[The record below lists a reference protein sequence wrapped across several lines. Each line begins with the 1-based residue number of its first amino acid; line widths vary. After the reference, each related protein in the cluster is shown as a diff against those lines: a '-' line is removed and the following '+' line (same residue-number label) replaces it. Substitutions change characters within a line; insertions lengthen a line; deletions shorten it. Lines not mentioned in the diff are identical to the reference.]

1 LRAVWALMAWRVVI
15 VLLISMSVQ
24 NETNRVQYWG
34 NGSTT
39 TGYPVPFYFFE
50 SGDLR
55 VVVTDAAG
63 NDAELEEGGGYSVVG
78 AGNENGGSVWTVSA
92 VPSTSRVTIYREVSA
107 VQTTVYEENGEFPAR
122 THERALDRQT
132 MLNQQSARAFDRSL
146 KVRESDGPKAAMTAV
161 GNSVI
166 GFGADLQP
174 RTFTPSQLAVW
185 LNLTQQV
192 FGEGTKTWLTD
203 GDRAAAV
210 PDFLGQV
217 GVQLSNASLWVAN
230 GASAGSW
237 TDPVPGIVDGSIATV
252 KLADGVLSAD
262 TAGRAKMADAFITL
276 AKIGAGIFTADSPG
290 RGKFASGFVDSGLCA
305 AGLWNSLAPSG
316 TVLQTVATSTAA
328 LSTIST
334 TIPFDDTKPQ
344 ISEGTQIFSAS
355 ITPTSGSSKVRVRFG
370 FSAGRYSNTN
380 PVVTAA
386 VFNGDSNSIY
396 SIYQNVNASGQAFF
410 GEFIDSPATIAAK
423 TYSLRVGPHGG
434 ETLYINGY
442 FGLGPRA
449 LGGSSIATFTL
460 EEIKG

>member
-1 LRAVWALMAWRVVI
+1 
-15 VLLISMSVQ
+15 MSVQ

-39 TGYPVPFYFFE
+39 AGYPVPFYFFE

-63 NDAELEEGGGYSVVG
+63 NDAVLEEGGGYSVAG
-78 AGNENGGSVWTVSA
+78 AGNENGGSVLTVSA
-92 VPSTSRVTIYREVSA
+92 VPAASRVTIYREVRA

-132 MLNQQSARAFDRSL
+132 MLHQQNARGFDRAL
-146 KVRESDGPKAAMTAV
+146 KVRESDGAKSALTAA

-217 GVQLSNASLWVAN
+217 GVQLSNASLWVASGT
-230 GASAGSW
+230 GAGNW

-252 KLADGVLSAD
+252 KLADGILSAD
-262 TAGRAKMADAFITL
+262 STGRAKMADSFLTL
-276 AKIGAGIFTADSPG
+276 AKISAGIFTADSAG
-290 RGKFASGFVDSGLCA
+290 RGKFASGFVDSSLCSS
-305 AGLWNSLAPSG
+305 GLWSAIAPMG
-316 TVLQTVATSTAA
+316 AVLQTVTASTATM
-328 LSTIST
+328 STIFA

-344 ISEGTQIFSAS
+344 ITEGTQIFSAS
-355 ITPTSGSSKVRVRFG
+355 ITPESASNKVRIRFG
-370 FSAGRYSNTN
+370 FSTGRYTNTN

-386 VFNGDSNSIY
+386 VFNGAADSIY
-396 SIYQNVNASGQAFF
+396 AVYQNVNATGQAYF
-410 GEFIDSPATIAAK
+410 GEFIDFPATTSAK

-434 ETLYINGY
+434 ETLFINGY
-442 FGLGPRA
+442 YGLGPRA
-449 LGGSSIATFTL
+449 LGGASISTFTL